1 MTPQPG
7 RASQLHAS
15 ASLGPPATAAACASC
30 KMRSFSSLF
39 ADGGQGWGYMG
50 PTCPFRPRSSMAYAE
65 AKLHEDALVLTDV
78 CCMHVCMHVCCSI
91 LPQAMLRAGQ
101 QWVCQ
106 KLSWLLEQVA
116 VGGALIV
123 KLQAVQ
129 QDVLFVF
136 SGCYRAAKSATPL
149 RSGFCHV
156 VAHLNFQLAA
166 AAAEPQKVS
175 QCGPWNASCKGACVR
190 CGEVNICLCVA
201 IVLSGIPANCCSW
214 LRGGRC
220 LSCHGVARQR
230 SQQGHS

>member
-1 MTPQPG
+1 
-7 RASQLHAS
+7 
-15 ASLGPPATAAACASC
+15 
-30 KMRSFSSLF
+30 
-39 ADGGQGWGYMG
+39 MG

-116 VGGALIV
+116 VGVALIV

-136 SGCYRAAKSATPL
+136 SGCCRAAKSATPL

-156 VAHLNFQLAA
+156 VAHLISSLGLLQQSRKKFYRLW
-166 AAAEPQKVS
+166 P
-175 QCGPWNASCKGACVR
+175 
-190 CGEVNICLCVA
+190 L
-201 IVLSGIPANCCSW
+201 NC
-214 LRGGRC
+214 
-220 LSCHGVARQR
+220 
-230 SQQGHS
+230 